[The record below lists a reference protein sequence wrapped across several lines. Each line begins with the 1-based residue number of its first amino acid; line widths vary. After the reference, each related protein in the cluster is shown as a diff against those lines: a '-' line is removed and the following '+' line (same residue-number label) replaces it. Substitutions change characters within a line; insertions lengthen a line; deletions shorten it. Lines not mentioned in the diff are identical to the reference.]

1 MVNKTGGAWGGR
13 GGFLEETALEE
24 EGRVTM
30 ALGSCDLGEG
40 RCLRGWWSQSI
51 DTRQIQGK
59 EFSGN
64 LMERIYMG
72 NNVWEGIGEKYVQVC
87 SVLC

>member
-24 EGRVTM
+24 EGRVM
-30 ALGSCDLGEG
+30 ALGSCDLGEE
-40 RCLRGWWSQSI
+40 RCLRGWWSQRI

-87 SVLC
+87 SVAC